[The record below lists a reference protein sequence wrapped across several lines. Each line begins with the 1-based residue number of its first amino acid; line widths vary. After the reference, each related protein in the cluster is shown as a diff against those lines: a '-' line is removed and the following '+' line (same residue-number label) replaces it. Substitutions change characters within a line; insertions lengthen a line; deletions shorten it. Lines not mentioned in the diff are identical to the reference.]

1 MRPIWCQAPDGSLL
15 ELHRADLVLMSY
27 ESMRDELNVARGWG
41 AAGDTSCLGESVV
54 LRCVQE

>member
-41 AAGDTSCLGESVV
+41 AAGDTS
-54 LRCVQE
+54 